1 MDMQM
6 SVKEKVKTVKLK
18 GQILKIIVREKS
30 YKIQKKGK
38 VFLCG
43 LQCVCVYVWGK
54 ERGFSQNFNY
64 LKCINR
70 RL

>member
-43 LQCVCVYVWGK
+43 LQ
-54 ERGFSQNFNY
+54 
-64 LKCINR
+64 
-70 RL
+70 